1 MFPPHIP
8 LFTYNPLLIRS
19 ERTSR
24 SFFEWKQKK
33 CTYQDTLSSLIIDD
47 ETLCKC
53 DKTKLIA
60 IFPWDSA
67 SLPTSLKSLT
77 SFLNIIHGS
86 LISLLEDKIQEWS
99 GRTDINIFSDLIR
112 TTSLIVS
119 QQYYHLEL
127 TSVKKL
133 LLSFIF
139 CFIWFSIFYYILY
152 SLLCCTVIVGFL
164 KAELTSPVLTEG
176 NFGNWC
182 FLIILLDIPS
192 CLGPGPVREG
202 GSVLTWSLSI
212 WENGWAWQDL
222 EFLISVGSVCCV
234 VLTPDFISNLVTLK
248 WRLLWV
254 KPFPTKEYLSS
265 LKKSL
270 SQ

>member
-112 TTSLIVS
+112 TTSLILS

-139 CFIWFSIFYYILY
+139 CFIWFSIFLLHTIFTVVLY
-152 SLLCCTVIVGFL
+152 SYCRVS
-164 KAELTSPVLTEG
+164 K
-176 NFGNWC
+176 
-182 FLIILLDIPS
+182 
-192 CLGPGPVREG
+192 
-202 GSVLTWSLSI
+202 
-212 WENGWAWQDL
+212 GWADVPC
-222 EFLISVGSVCCV
+222 F
-234 VLTPDFISNLVTLK
+234 D
-248 WRLLWV
+248 RR
-254 KPFPTKEYLSS
+254 
-265 LKKSL
+265 
-270 SQ
+270 

>member
-1 MFPPHIP
+1 MVPPHIP

-53 DKTKLIA
+53 DKTKLIP
-60 IFPWDSA
+60 IFLWDSA

-112 TTSLIVS
+112 TTSLILS
-119 QQYYHLEL
+119 QQYHHLEL

-176 NFGNWC
+176 NF
-182 FLIILLDIPS
+182 
-192 CLGPGPVREG
+192 
-202 GSVLTWSLSI
+202 
-212 WENGWAWQDL
+212 
-222 EFLISVGSVCCV
+222 
-234 VLTPDFISNLVTLK
+234 
-248 WRLLWV
+248 
-254 KPFPTKEYLSS
+254 
-265 LKKSL
+265 
-270 SQ
+270 